1 MFISEMQLRE
11 SVEHKTRVLST
22 TNEDDQFKV
31 ENSIRQVTEGLHEG
45 DLGGTLQKL
54 ESTREEGGQQRS
66 TENNGTVSTSVAV
79 EMVCFYFLRLASFL
93 VFSK

>member
-1 MFISEMQLRE
+1 MFIPEMQLRE

-22 TNEDDQFKV
+22 TNEDDQSKV

-54 ESTREEGGQQRS
+54 ASTGEEGGEERS
-66 TENNGTVSTSVAV
+66 TENNRTVSTSVAV
-79 EMVCFYFLRLASFL
+79 EMVYYIFCD
-93 VFSK
+93 